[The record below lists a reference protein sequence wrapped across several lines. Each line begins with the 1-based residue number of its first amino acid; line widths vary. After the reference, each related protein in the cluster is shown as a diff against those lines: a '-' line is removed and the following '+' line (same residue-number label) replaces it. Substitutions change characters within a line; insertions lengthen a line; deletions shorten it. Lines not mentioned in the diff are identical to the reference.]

1 MANVLDLRRRIR
13 SVKNTRQITKAMKMV
28 AAAKL
33 RRAQERMTEARPY
46 AVMLATVL
54 ASLRRRLDAVD
65 PATNVARSPLLEVR
79 PEKNILLVVI
89 SGDKGFAGAFSTNIT
104 RASMRFLAEQ
114 KQADGERRVDV
125 EAVGRKG
132 RDYFR
137 RNYPTAELPE
147 RAHLD
152 QAHLDTQGGSAG
164 AGDQTG
170 QTGSPEG
177 SGTRTTRPADSGAGR
192 EAERESVP
200 AERTRKGDVEFVAD
214 EQAGAIVL
222 DRLRFDDV
230 RAVGEEIVARYA
242 EGEVDAV
249 YLCYNQFRSVISQRV
264 VVERVLPLIAG
275 RASEIEAPKVAQ
287 SEEQSQEERQK
298 AAEAALSAGLSL
310 RDDEQEAIRAQ
321 HEDESKR
328 FGTAEV
334 DYLYDQ
340 PAPEVYRALLPRYV
354 SALLYYAM
362 LESVASEHAARMT
375 AMDAATSN
383 ASDMIDALT
392 LTMNRVRQAAITK
405 EIIEIVSGASA
416 V

>member
-13 SVKNTRQITKAMKMV
+13 SVRNTRQITKAMKMV

-33 RRAQERMTEARPY
+33 RRAQERMTQARPY

-54 ASLRRRLDAVD
+54 ASLRRRAESID
-65 PATNVARSPLLEVR
+65 PAENAVRSPLLEVR
-79 PEKNILLVVI
+79 PERNVLLVVV

-104 RASMRFLAEQ
+104 RASARFLADARERN
-114 KQADGERRVDV
+114 GEMRVDI
-125 EAVGRKG
+125 EAIGRKG
-132 RDYFR
+132 RDFFR
-137 RNYPTAELPE
+137 RSYPTAQLPE
-147 RAHLD
+147 RPSGEVAQFD
-152 QAHLDTQGGSAG
+152 VAPDPTG
-164 AGDQTG
+164 ARD
-170 QTGSPEG
+170 P
-177 SGTRTTRPADSGAGR
+177 RP
-192 EAERESVP
+192 
-200 AERTRKGDVEFVAD
+200 ERTRKGDVEFIAD
-214 EQAGAIVL
+214 EHAATIVL
-222 DRLRFDDV
+222 DKLRFDDV
-230 RAVGEEIVARYA
+230 RQVGEEIVGRYA
-242 EGEVDAV
+242 RREVDAV
-249 YLCYNQFRSVISQRV
+249 YLCYNEFQSVISQRV
-264 VVERVLPLIAG
+264 VVERILPLIAEPKG
-275 RASEIEAPKVAQ
+275 GLAAPKVEQA
-287 SEEQSQEERQK
+287 EEPTKEERER
-298 AAEAALSAGLSL
+298 AAEAAVSAGLNL

-321 HEDESKR
+321 YDDESKR

-340 PAPEVYRALLPRYV
+340 PANEVYGAMLPRYV

-405 EIIEIVSGASA
+405 EIIEIVSGAAA